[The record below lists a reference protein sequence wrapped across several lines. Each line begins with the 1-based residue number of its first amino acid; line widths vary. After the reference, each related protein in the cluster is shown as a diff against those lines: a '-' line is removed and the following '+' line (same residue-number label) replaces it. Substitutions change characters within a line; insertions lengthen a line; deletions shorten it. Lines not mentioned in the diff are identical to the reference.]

1 MITWLLL
8 TKIYRS
14 DMKFSEKKAIRERC
28 ESGQPFWCAGH
39 TLMPIPYD
47 PTQNEDVCY
56 QCEMDCLCHGDI
68 LEMCEFVNSFWG
80 HDEYCFKIYTPNIPE
95 FDSKGRYIESP
106 CYGCMLDDCKHCPKD

>member
-1 MITWLLL
+1 
-8 TKIYRS
+8 
-14 DMKFSEKKAIRERC
+14 MKFSEKKAIRERC